1 MICSKCYHVV
11 DDEALVCPY
20 CRTAT
25 GVKASNSKILVDET
39 NKALAILSFLLA
51 IFFPYGV
58 IFGFTLWATKTD
70 LQPKSAKVYG
80 LCAVLPWFLKWM
92 IPRLTKFIV
101 KTLITILVLVVLA
114 VVAVLVALV
123 YFGVLPMPVL

>member
-11 DDEALVCPY
+11 DDDALVCPY
-20 CRTAT
+20 CGCSTET
-25 GVKASNSKILVDET
+25 NASNSKILVDKT
-39 NKALAILSFLLA
+39 NSALAILSLLLS

-80 LCAVLPWFLKWM
+80 VCAVLPWFLKWL
-92 IPRLTKFIV
+92 IPKLVKLIITTIIV
-101 KTLITILVLVVLA
+101 AIIVIVAIIAIVLGILIFKGIIP
-114 VVAVLVALV
+114 
-123 YFGVLPMPVL
+123 LPIA